1 MIIFYFN
8 NSVYFFTFGLIY
20 SMVQIVLWFVSVAGT
35 CAIFEYEAKGT
46 VPAEKAE
53 ENTSTYLR

>member
-1 MIIFYFN
+1 
-8 NSVYFFTFGLIY
+8 
-20 SMVQIVLWFVSVAGT
+20 MVQIVLWFVSVACT
-35 CAIFEYEAKGT
+35 YAIFEHKAKGT